1 MENKKYKTKDLI
13 GRFIPYFKPYKN
25 VLLLDL
31 FCAFLTTGCDLILP
45 MILRFL
51 ANKGTEDL
59 SSITVQLIA
68 SLAGVYLVLRI
79 IDAIANYYM
88 TRIGH
93 IMGARIETDMR
104 KDAFEI
110 GRAHV

>member
-1 MENKKYKTKDLI
+1 MEERKYKTKELI
-13 GRFIPYFKPYKN
+13 GRFLPYFRPYKK

-45 MILRFL
+45 MILKYL

-68 SLAGVYLVLRI
+68 SVSGIYLVLRI

-93 IMGARIETDMR
+93 VMGARI
-104 KDAFEI
+104 
-110 GRAHV
+110 